1 MCQITIR
8 LWSRNNMTSVLFSGG
23 LNYQRTNPLQT
34 EIRRLTN
41 DIANLK
47 DLITDLNKRLD
58 DASVPPLP
66 QEATV
71 AYAKKQAQEAAAQ
84 AAARNTLTGAAAS
97 YARRG

>member
-1 MCQITIR
+1 
-8 LWSRNNMTSVLFSGG
+8 MTSVLFSGG

-34 EIRRLTN
+34 EIRRLTSEIN
-41 DIANLK
+41 GLR

-58 DASVPPLP
+58 DAGTPPLP

-71 AYAKKQAQEAAAQ
+71 AYAKKQAQEAAAL
-84 AAARNTLTGAAAS
+84 AASRNTLTGAAAS